1 MRLGDS
7 IPYLLYH
14 NSLQIKGQDPGVGI
28 GVKRD
33 CSLHVWAKTTLQL
46 SLENETRSNETQIS
60 TACVICTKLLLLRTN
75 LEVRSRDC
83 VLWTAVIVTSLA
95 LLAWQSP
102 A

>member
-7 IPYLLYH
+7 VPYLFYH

-33 CSLHVWAKTTLQL
+33 CSLRGWAK
-46 SLENETRSNETQIS
+46 
-60 TACVICTKLLLLRTN
+60 ICTKLLLLWTN

-83 VLWTAVIVTSLA
+83 VLWTIVIVTSLA